1 MISER
6 TAVAVMSCCTVFC
19 AHASMAPNPPHHNT
33 HLLRSWFAQQSFTTD
48 SWCWLQVP
56 RDWKSVVKW
65 VRI

>member
-33 HLLRSWFAQQSFTTD
+33 TFYEAGSLINHLPQILDVGCRFQGIENLW
-48 SWCWLQVP
+48 
-56 RDWKSVVKW
+56 
-65 VRI
+65 